1 MPAAHPDVLHGLQK
15 RACARDVRERL
26 AQPLDHGVGGHLAL
40 ALRLERNEHEARI
53 GLPAAREAR
62 DAVDGRI
69 GLDDVHHFRELALH
83 RLERRALVRL
93 NAADDAPRILL
104 REEALRH
111 DDVKID
117 VELLLLLKKPS
128 SNIITQDQVINL
140 IYTISLNLIY
150 KLEKLVNNINR
161 SIKQKLNTE
170 VLNSNIPNLKPF
182 KVVEES
188 TKKVYN
194 IIFPNYLVYIFNLYY
209 ITLEEKGK
217 GQGALEPNLT
227 IISSNI
233 EDIINFFLILLN

>member
-1 MPAAHPDVLHGLQK
+1 M
-15 RACARDVRERL
+15 
-26 AQPLDHGVGGHLAL
+26 
-40 ALRLERNEHEARI
+40 
-53 GLPAAREAR
+53 
-62 DAVDGRI
+62 
-69 GLDDVHHFRELALH
+69 
-83 RLERRALVRL
+83 
-93 NAADDAPRILL
+93 
-104 REEALRH
+104 
-111 DDVKID
+111 
-117 VELLLLLKKPS
+117 
-128 SNIITQDQVINL
+128 
-140 IYTISLNLIY
+140 IYIISLNLIY

-233 EDIINFFLILLN
+233 EDIINLVNTYIINQKQDIDNQETIFLLEKVIINLFTKLLIQDTNQKSFKEISLFASSIFTYLILISLDNTSLTFKKEIYIEQYTSQLIYSFRLIFLGFLKVKEEEAI